1 MNRSIKI
8 TFPAACAL
16 ALAACGDNDNVD
28 ERIVDTAQTDPNAVD
43 VNLPATQPDYPLV
56 PADAR
61 STVDYA
67 GTYSQ
72 RLPDGRERTITLGA
86 DDRYTIRDETGV
98 ETSGTYNWYSDN
110 SRILIKR
117 NGENEVYAIADGAL
131 YRLADENA
139 PTTGTRSP
147 ETTFRRVVGPGG
159 PMGAT
164 GSVDGSV
171 QDVPGE

>member
-1 MNRSIKI
+1 MKR
-8 TFPAACAL
+8 FLLLLLAAPL
-16 ALAACGDNDNVD
+16 ALSACGDSEVD
-28 ERIVDTAQTDPNAVD
+28 DRVVDTGDSDAVE

-61 STVDYA
+61 STVDYQ

-72 RLPDGRERTITLGA
+72 RTADGRERTIMLGEG
-86 DDRYTIRDETGV
+86 DTFTMRDEDGV
-98 ETSGTYNWYSDN
+98 ESSGTYNWYSDN

-139 PTTGTRSP
+139 PTTGPFT
-147 ETTFRRVVGPGG
+147 EDAIYRRVVGPGG
-159 PMGAT
+159 PMETT
-164 GSVDGSV
+164 GSAGTERARPS
-171 QDVPGE
+171 E